1 MRKQAAM
8 VIMSFRPTN
17 LEKRAGATAPKNAPA
32 LRRATMLEDESA
44 AFWALVEN
52 WNSLEKLKN
61 CQ

>member
-1 MRKQAAM
+1 
-8 VIMSFRPTN
+8 
-17 LEKRAGATAPKNAPA
+17 
-32 LRRATMLEDESA
+32 LEDESA

>member
-1 MRKQAAM
+1 
-8 VIMSFRPTN
+8 
-17 LEKRAGATAPKNAPA
+17 
-32 LRRATMLEDESA
+32 MLEDESA